1 MVRIASKPSY
11 WKKLQPAFNTL
22 FVAFFILGLSSSA
35 LSQEKKG
42 KRININNADKGIYQK
57 GLGKNRLLGN
67 VIFEHE
73 GALMYCDSAW
83 LFSEANKIR
92 AFENVYINQG
102 DTIELWGDYLEYSGN
117 TKIATVT
124 GKEVRLK
131 DKKME
136 LITDRLKYDRKN
148 NQAYYYTGG
157 EITSDENFLV
167 SQQGFYNSKD
177 KLFQFKDSVVLTN
190 PDYVI
195 ESDTMLYSSNSRKAF
210 FHGPTTITSDSS
222 FIYCENGRYNT
233 VTDIAQFEKN
243 AYLYN
248 DNKYLTGD
256 SLYYEKH
263 NEFGEAF
270 ENVLVHDTVDD
281 YTITGGYAQYLGRTD
296 STFVTYEP
304 IYSVKQEK
312 DTLHIHG
319 DTLFSTKVMGDSLE
333 EFRLIKAYH
342 KVKFF
347 KSDIQGKCD
356 SLTYATQDSMIRM
369 YHEPLIW
376 NDSSQVSGDT
386 IYLTLKND
394 KLDSLKVYSNAFI
407 INQIDEVK
415 YNQIKGRKMFGK
427 FAKNKIHRVF
437 VNGNGQTL
445 YFPKDKNEGFI
456 GMNKAICSNIIIK
469 FKDNDVSAI
478 TFLTKPEAKLHPMRE
493 ATGPE
498 SKLEG
503 FKPRYD
509 ERPNSK
515 AEILIW

>member
-1 MVRIASKPSY
+1 
-11 WKKLQPAFNTL
+11 
-22 FVAFFILGLSSSA
+22 
-35 LSQEKKG
+35 
-42 KRININNADKGIYQK
+42 
-57 GLGKNRLLGN
+57 
-67 VIFEHE
+67 
-73 GALMYCDSAW
+73 MYCDSAW
-83 LFSEANKIR
+83 RFAESNRIE

-117 TKIATVT
+117 TRIATVT
-124 GKEVRLK
+124 GKIVRLK

-136 LITDRLKYDRKN
+136 LVTDRLKYDRN
-148 NQAYYYTGG
+148 TDQSYYYTGG
-157 EITSDENFLV
+157 TITSDENLLV
-167 SQQGFYNSKD
+167 SRQGFYNSKI

-195 ESDTMLYSSNSRKAF
+195 ESDTMLYTSDSRKAY

-263 NEFGEAF
+263 TEFGEAF

-304 IYSVKQEK
+304 IYSVKQEE

-319 DTLFSTKVMGDSLE
+319 DTLFSTKIVSMDTTAE
-333 EFRLIKAYH
+333 DFRQIKAYH

-356 SLTYATQDSMIRM
+356 SLAYATLDSTIRM
-369 YHEPLIW
+369 YHDPVIW
-376 NDSSQVSGDT
+376 NDSSQITGDT

-407 INQIDEVK
+407 INQIDDIK
-415 YNQIKGRKMFGK
+415 YNQIMGRKMFGK
-427 FAKNKIHRVF
+427 FADNKIHRVF
-437 VNGNGQTL
+437 VNGNGQTI

-456 GMNKAICSNIIIK
+456 GMNRAVCSNIIIK

-493 ATGPE
+493 ASGPN

-503 FKPRYD
+503 FRPRYD